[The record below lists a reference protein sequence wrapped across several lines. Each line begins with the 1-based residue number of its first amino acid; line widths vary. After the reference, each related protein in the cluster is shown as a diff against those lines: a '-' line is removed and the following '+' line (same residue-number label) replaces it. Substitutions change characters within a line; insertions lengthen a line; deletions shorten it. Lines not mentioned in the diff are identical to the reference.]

1 MKQISHYYNMDRL
14 LQIWKVRIQGGII
27 LRKIVRKTLVAT
39 VFTGILLFLGSWV
52 YAAPYVDRIMEF
64 KQPDD
69 SVVEVKVTGDEYYQ
83 HVESLDGYTLC
94 RDPETGWIC
103 YADLNSDQTELV
115 SSGEIYRGV
124 NNELQQSAA
133 LKGVDNAI
141 QQSAVLKGVDNSLQK
156 SAAIQGINE
165 GTRQKH
171 LEIKPEL
178 IAQKRNEVRDKLL
191 PKQDLQNTTTQR
203 SSPNLTSASSLSAP
217 PPRNVIG
224 LTILIDFP
232 DVTSSISKTDI
243 DNMFNK
249 VGYTGYGNNGS
260 IRDYFYD
267 VSGGKL
273 TYTNT
278 ITGFYRAK
286 KPKSYYDS
294 GSDYSRALELAYEA
308 LSWLDSTGFDFSTLT
323 TNSQKYVLA
332 VNFLY
337 AGDIAQNWGKGIWPH
352 QGWLPYIFTADGVKV
367 QMYQMSEIGKD
378 LSIYTICH
386 ENGHLVCDYPD
397 LYDYDGDSFGCGN
410 YSLMSGSANYKN
422 PAPPDPYCRNIIS
435 GWNSIVDLNNY
446 PKGSTITTY
455 SDPMA
460 THTVYRWKGSNPN
473 EYFLIENIKKA
484 GRYSNMPDEGLLI
497 WHVDEKGLNDYNQMT
512 ASRHYQV
519 SVEQAD
525 GLFQL
530 EKNINLGR
538 SGDLFRSGY
547 KTAFNDTTTP
557 NSKWWNG
564 TSSGLK
570 ISNIGPVGTSLTFT
584 LDSGTTATN
593 TAPVVDAGANCAY
606 TLPSSIKLSGKAS
619 DDGLP
624 GGSSLSTTWSLE
636 SGPGTVTFENAKA
649 LSTNVTVSVEGTYVF
664 KLTASDGV
672 LSSSDTVTIIVNPA
686 GTLPLIAHYKFDE
699 ESGTTAT
706 DSSGLNNNAKLNGGA
721 VWAEGQ
727 NGNAVSLDGKSGYV
741 SMPTGILSNVNDVTI
756 SAWVKLNSLN
766 QWARIWDFGTGT
778 NSYMFLTPQ
787 SSENKLRFAISISG
801 YTNEEQLN
809 APLLETGIWK
819 HITVTLSGNTGI
831 LYVDGLEVARN
842 ENMTL
847 NPTSLGSTTQNY
859 IGKSQFDND
868 PYLNGLVDDL
878 RIFNKALDADEV
890 KALFDSKQ
898 VTYIYGD
905 VNGDGEV
912 DAIDFAVMKKYLLGD
927 VSAMQSQ
934 YWEIT
939 GDLNQDGTIDAI
951 DIANMKKYLLGVI
964 DKLPVN

>member
-1 MKQISHYYNMDRL
+1 MKGIVKKALVSTIFTCIIS
-14 LQIWKVRIQGGII
+14 
-27 LRKIVRKTLVAT
+27 
-39 VFTGILLFLGSWV
+39 FLGSGV
-52 YAAPYVDRIMEF
+52 YAAPYVDRIIEF
-64 KQPDD
+64 KQPDN

-83 HVESLDGYTLC
+83 HVESPDGYTLC

-124 NNELQQSAA
+124 NN
-133 LKGVDNAI
+133 AI
-141 QQSAVLKGVDNSLQK
+141 QQSAPKEVK
-156 SAAIQGINE
+156 SEAIQDSNE
-165 GTRQKH
+165 GRRQKH

-178 IAQKRNEVRDKLL
+178 IAEKRNKVRNELF
-191 PKQDLQNTTTQR
+191 PKEDIKNNITQR
-203 SSPNLTSASSLSAP
+203 SSPNLSSASFQAAP
-217 PPRNVIG
+217 LQGNVIG
-224 LTILIDFP
+224 LTILINFP
-232 DVTSSISKTDI
+232 DVSSSISKTDI

-273 TYTNT
+273 NYTNT
-278 ITGFYRAK
+278 ITGFYMAK

-294 GSDYSRALELAYEA
+294 GADYSRALELAYEA
-308 LSWLDSTGFDFSTLT
+308 LSWLDSTGFNFATLT

-352 QGWLPYIFTADGVKV
+352 QGWLPYVFNADGVKV
-367 QMYQMSEIGKD
+367 QMYQMSEIGRD

-397 LYDYDGDSFGCGN
+397 LYDYDGDSAGCGN
-410 YSLMSGSANYKN
+410 YSLMSGSVNYKN
-422 PAPPDPYCRNIIS
+422 PAPPDPFCRNIIS
-435 GWNSIVDLNNY
+435 GWNSTVSLNSY
-446 PKGSTITTY
+446 PKGSTINAE
-455 SDPMA
+455 SDPLA
-460 THTVYRWKGSNPN
+460 THTVYKWSGSNAN

-497 WHVDEKGLNDYNQMT
+497 WHIDEKGINDYNQMT

-538 SGDLFRSGY
+538 AGDLFRAGY
-547 KTAFNDTTTP
+547 KTAFDDTTTP

-570 ISNIGPVGTSLTFT
+570 ISNIGPVGTTLTFT
-584 LDSGTTATN
+584 LDSGTAAVN
-593 TAPVVDAGANCAY
+593 TAPVVDAGANCAF

-624 GGSSLSTTWSLE
+624 GGSSLTTTWSLE
-636 SGPGTVTFENAKA
+636 SGPGTATFENAKA
-649 LSTNVTVSVEGTYVF
+649 LKTNVTVSVEGTYVF

-672 LSSSDTVTIIVNPA
+672 LSSSDTVTIKVNPA
-686 GTLPLIAHYKFDE
+686 GTLPLIAHYNFDE
-699 ESGTTAT
+699 TSGTTVN
-706 DSSGLNNNAKLNGGA
+706 DSSGLNYTAKLNGGA

-727 NGNAVSLDGKSGYV
+727 NGNAVSLDGKNGYV
-741 SMPTGILSNVNDVTI
+741 SIPTGILSNVNEVTI
-756 SAWVKLNSLN
+756 STWVKLNSLT
-766 QWARIWDFGTGT
+766 QWSRIWDFGIDT

-787 SSENKLRFAISISG
+787 SDQNKLKFAISINS
-801 YTNEEQLN
+801 YNNEEQIN
-809 APLLETGIWK
+809 APEIETGVWK

-831 LYVDGLEVARN
+831 LYVDGVEVARN
-842 ENMTL
+842 DKMTL
-847 NPTSLGSTTQNY
+847 NPTSIGSTTQNY
-859 IGKSQFDND
+859 IGKSQFDHD
-868 PYLNGLVDDL
+868 PYLNGIVDDFK
-878 RIFNKALDADEV
+878 IFNKALNADEV

-898 VTYIYGD
+898 GIYIYGD

-927 VSAMQSQ
+927 ESAMQSKDWQ
-934 YWEIT
+934 IT
-939 GDLNQDGTIDAI
+939 GDLNKDGTIDAI
-951 DIANMKKYLLGVI
+951 DIANMKKFLLGI
-964 DKLPVN
+964 IEELPVN